1 MPYGLK
7 AIGDQFSMKP
17 GQKPRIGKGTKV
29 YNSVQEA
36 LKNNGDRYRVK
47 LKDGGTQVR
56 QLYTQKVPGTVDT
69 YELKSRP
76 QKLTPA
82 FKQKGNRGEA
92 SRASTGK
99 DVDIKQSQIKGG
111 DITRKG
117 KQHHHLVSLRYY
129 QPYFD
134 VLDDAGK
141 AELTRLLNEQKI
153 YPGDDRR
160 NYVALMGSNQAIGS
174 DHQGKVHP
182 IMDRLRAA
190 DPLKPDAA
198 RLQGMS
204 PQQLFEEML
213 PKIRRDQGVVRD
225 VLLHGRTNIVTAD
238 PELEQALQTPP
249 QEKIE
254 LPATETMVAPQD
266 AVEPL
271 EGIATDAQIPQTPAV
286 TPRDDSLQQPPI
298 QQFGEQLIDMSQS
311 SVMQKA
317 GLIRKAGGIFF
328 QTLGALRT
336 LSQMP

>member
-7 AIGDQFSMKP
+7 ELGQQITMKP
-17 GQKPRIGKGTKV
+17 GQKPRIGLGKKV

-36 LKNNGDRYRVK
+36 LKNNGDRYRGP
-47 LKDGGTQVR
+47 DGKVR
-56 QLYTQKVPGTVDT
+56 QLHLQKVPGVEDT
-69 YELKSRP
+69 YQLKSKP

-82 FKQKGNRGEA
+82 FKKKGNRGEA
-92 SRASTGK
+92 SRASTAK
-99 DVDIKQSQIKGG
+99 DVDIKKSETKGG

-134 VLDDAGK
+134 ALDDAGK
-141 AELTRLLNEQKI
+141 VELTRLLNEKKI

-182 IMDRLRAA
+182 IMDRLRAQ
-190 DPLKPDAA
+190 DELKPDLA
-198 RLQGMS
+198 RLRGMTA
-204 PQQLFEEML
+204 QQLFQEML
-213 PKIRRDQGVVRD
+213 PRIRRDQQVVRD
-225 VLLHGRTNIVTAD
+225 VLLHGRTNIMTAD

-249 QEKIE
+249 QEKIQ
-254 LPATETMVAPQD
+254 LPTTTPSAPKD
-266 AVEPL
+266 VVEPL

-298 QQFGEQLIDMSQS
+298 QQFGQQLMDMSAAN
-311 SVMQKA
+311 VMEK
-317 GLIRKAGGIFF
+317 GMLIRKAGGIFF
-328 QTLGALRT
+328 QAASTLRAL
-336 LSQMP
+336 SEMP